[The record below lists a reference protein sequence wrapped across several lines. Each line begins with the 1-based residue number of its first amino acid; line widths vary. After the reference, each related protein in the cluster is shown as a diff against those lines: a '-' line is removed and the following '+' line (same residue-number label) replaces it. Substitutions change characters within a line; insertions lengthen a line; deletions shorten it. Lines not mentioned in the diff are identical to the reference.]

1 MAEGGA
7 TQSPETVVHAV
18 REHTKHCS
26 VQNSCIR
33 HTLFLLHGL
42 TMYIVHVYM
51 CIHVQCIHVQCIHVQ
66 CIHVQCICTGIQLH
80 MYIYTHIVHTW
91 KYRHACTCTVHVAH

>member
-42 TMYIVHVYM
+42 TTYIVHVYM
-51 CIHVQCIHVQCIHVQ
+51 CIHVQCIHVQCIHVNMYSAYVLVYSYTRTFTRTLY
-66 CIHVQCICTGIQLH
+66 IHGNTGTCTC
-80 MYIYTHIVHTW
+80 MYV
-91 KYRHACTCTVHVAH
+91 HACTYM